1 MVART
6 AGLST
11 GRTEPCSSRDLS
23 QIEAGQKPGS
33 FEAVATLARALG
45 VDLEDLA
52 PWQA

>member
-1 MVART
+1 
-6 AGLST
+6 LST
-11 GRTEPCSSRDLS
+11 GRTEPPLKPRSS
-23 QIEAGQKPGS
+23 QIAAGQKPGS